1 MSAPKDAARNVFVAL
16 DTADLPAALALARRL
31 AGHVAGVK
39 LGLEFFAAHG
49 PEGVRSFA
57 DSGQPIFLDL
67 KLHDIPNTVAGAV
80 KAILAL
86 EPAMITIHAGG
97 GPAMLRAAAESAR
110 ASVVKRP
117 LVLAV
122 TVLTSLDDDDLGL
135 VGQAGPVGEQV
146 ARLAR
151 LAEDSGLDGVVCAP
165 GDVARL
171 RRQSRPGFTL
181 VVPGIRPSGWD
192 AHDQKRHTTPRAA
205 IEAGADY
212 LVIGRPITG
221 APDPLAALR
230 VISDDIAGTSP

>member
-1 MSAPKDAARNVFVAL
+1 MSAPKDAPRNIFVAL

-31 AGHVAGVK
+31 TGHVAGVK

-49 PEGVRSFA
+49 PEGVRSIA

-86 EPAMITIHAGG
+86 EPAMITTHAGG
-97 GPAMLRAAAESAR
+97 GPAMLRAAVEGARAR
-110 ASVVKRP
+110 ASAAKRP

-135 VGQAGPVGEQV
+135 VGQARPAVEQV

-165 GDVARL
+165 G
-171 RRQSRPGFTL
+171 
-181 VVPGIRPSGWD
+181 
-192 AHDQKRHTTPRAA
+192 
-205 IEAGADY
+205 
-212 LVIGRPITG
+212 
-221 APDPLAALR
+221 
-230 VISDDIAGTSP
+230 